1 MKKYY
6 LFGAGINCIGVIK
19 FFGKENILGIIDND
33 FTRIGN
39 KLEEVPIISFS
50 DYLEGN
56 HKEQIIITSYF
67 RANEIT
73 KQLEESGVYNYY
85 QSPYMQTG
93 FFESGK
99 DIVDKLRLKEYK
111 NIIFD
116 NDNPMTEQIVSAL
129 KKIND
134 LIEIKYLD
142 NDLNEVNDGTPVIIT
157 CEEEIIT
164 ENVQRLKRFVVY
176 DLKEIYDKQYKFCN
190 ESLIKFKDIHKGERC
205 FIIGNG
211 PSLKIED
218 LDTLHDHNE
227 ICFGVNRIYL
237 SYSNTT
243 WRPNYYVA
251 VDALIVQN
259 DKQKI
264 QSMEETKFIRHF
276 YKMDNMWEK
285 ESEYEFCGLTARPGE
300 PQFSLDIVNGVYIG
314 NTVIYDAIQIAVYMG
329 FEEIYLLGVDMTS
342 GKRPEDEGA
351 HFYKVPNKN
360 ETLFFANR
368 EEIMTALRY
377 AGIVIKG
384 LGRTIKNATRG
395 GELEELERVDFD
407 NIFWEMNNKN
417 ENNCICSNK
426 A

>member
-19 FFGKENILGIIDND
+19 FFGKENIEGVIDND
-33 FTRIGN
+33 FTRIGS
-39 KLEEVPIISFS
+39 KLEEVPIISLD
-50 DYLEGN
+50 DYLGGK

-67 RANEIT
+67 RANEII

-85 QSPYMQTG
+85 KSPYMQTG

-99 DIVDKLRLKEYK
+99 DIVDKLRLEEHT

-116 NDNPMTEQIVSAL
+116 SDNPMTEQIVSAL

-134 LIEIKYLD
+134 SIAIKYLD
-142 NDLNEVNDGTPVIIT
+142 DDLNEMSDGTPVIIT
-157 CEEEIIT
+157 CEGKSIT
-164 ENVQRLKRFVVY
+164 ENAQRLKRFGVY
-176 DLKEIYDKQYKFCN
+176 DLKEIYDKQYRFRN

-211 PSLKIED
+211 PSLRMDD
-218 LDTLHDHNE
+218 LNTLHDHNE

-237 SYSNTT
+237 SYPNTK

-259 DKQKI
+259 DRQKI
-264 QSMEETKFIRHF
+264 QIMDETKFIRHF

-300 PQFSLDIVNGVYIG
+300 PQFSLDIVDGVYIG
-314 NTVIYDAIQIAVYMG
+314 NTVVYDAIQIAVYMG

-342 GKRPEDEGA
+342 GKRAEDEDA
-351 HFYKVPNKN
+351 HFYKVSDKKEKLFLVSRE
-360 ETLFFANR
+360 ETLA
-368 EEIMTALRY
+368 ALRH
-377 AGIVIKG
+377 AGSIIKG
-384 LGRTIKNATRG
+384 LGRSIKNATRG

-407 NIFWEMNNKN
+407 KIF
-417 ENNCICSNK
+417 
-426 A
+426 

>member
-19 FFGKENILGIIDND
+19 FFGKENIEGVIDND
-33 FTRIGN
+33 FTRIGS
-39 KLEEVPIISFS
+39 KLEEVPIISLD
-50 DYLEGN
+50 DYLGGK

-67 RANEIT
+67 RANEII

-85 QSPYMQTG
+85 KSPYMQTG

-99 DIVDKLRLKEYK
+99 DIVDKLRLEEHT

-116 NDNPMTEQIVSAL
+116 SDNPMTEQIVSAL

-134 LIEIKYLD
+134 SIAIKYLD
-142 NDLNEVNDGTPVIIT
+142 DDLNEMSDGTPVIIT
-157 CEEEIIT
+157 CEGKSIT
-164 ENVQRLKRFVVY
+164 ENAQRLKRFGVY
-176 DLKEIYDKQYKFCN
+176 DLKEIYDKQYRFRN

-211 PSLKIED
+211 PSLRMDD

-237 SYSNTT
+237 SYPNTK

-259 DKQKI
+259 DRQKI

-300 PQFSLDIVNGVYIG
+300 PQFSLDIVDGVYIG
-314 NTVIYDAIQIAVYMG
+314 NTVVYDAIQIAVYMG

-342 GKRPEDEGA
+342 GKRAEDEDA
-351 HFYKVPNKN
+351 HFYKVSNKKEKLFLVSRE
-360 ETLFFANR
+360 ETLA
-368 EEIMTALRY
+368 ALRH

-384 LGRTIKNATRG
+384 LGRSIKNATRG

-407 NIFWEMNNKN
+407 KIF
-417 ENNCICSNK
+417 
-426 A
+426 